1 MHISIL
7 HSLIY
12 ACTILRNISI
22 SQVSN
27 FYKEIYIYTYQI
39 VTQKEKKK
47 LLKVRIYNRIKI
59 IFNCVLF
66 NP

>member
-27 FYKEIYIYTYQI
+27 FYKEIYIYIYI
-39 VTQKEKKK
+39 SNSNSKRKEK
-47 LLKVRIYNRIKI
+47 I
-59 IFNCVLF
+59 IESTNI
-66 NP
+66 